1 MLERKPEAV
10 CIGNHLAGFRA
21 RKGDEQ
27 GIAYIKNGK
36 TSVFVSAE
44 DFWKQM
50 MNGPCIDLDA
60 EEANKQR

>member
-36 TSVFVSAE
+36 T
-44 DFWKQM
+44 
-50 MNGPCIDLDA
+50 
-60 EEANKQR
+60 